1 MLPTTL
7 DAWLAHIE
15 ACHPDEIELGLE
27 RVARVHENL
36 ALPAP
41 ACTIT
46 VAGTNGKGSVV
57 AFLEAILGAAGYR
70 VGAYTSPHL
79 LAFNERV
86 RLASMPVDDTTLCAA
101 FARVETARGGVRLTY
116 FEYATLAALVVFA
129 DAAPDAVLLEVGLG
143 GRLDAVNL
151 IDPDLALLAPIDLD
165 HAAWLGD
172 DRESI
177 GREKAGILRAGRPAV
192 SVDPEPPASVVARAA
207 ELGAPLHLPGRDYE
221 YAVDAHGW
229 RWHAGARTRT
239 TLPRPGL
246 FGRHQYANAAAVLT
260 ALELLRERLP
270 VGQDAVRLGL
280 LEAHLPG
287 RFEVH
292 PGAVETILDVAHN
305 PHGVRALA
313 GALATRPCEGRTL
326 AVVGMLQDKAVEAA
340 LAELDD
346 VAHWY
351 VAPLPVARS
360 ADPQRLVAALQA
372 RSGEVEACA
381 SIDVAGRRAHAAA
394 SPGDRVV
401 VFGSF
406 HAVAAALRSDWA

>member
-1 MLPTTL
+1 VLPTTL
-7 DAWLAHIE
+7 DAWL
-15 ACHPDEIELGLE
+15 
-27 RVARVHENL
+27 
-36 ALPAP
+36 
-41 ACTIT
+41 IT

-101 FARVETARGGVRLTY
+101 FARVETARGDVRLTY

-172 DRESI
+172 DRE
-177 GREKAGILRAGRPAV
+177 GRPAV